1 MTVTT
6 PTAVASAMGAAIA
19 ATMIASVE
27 SAVAM
32 RPAVASESTI
42 AALESTIATAEV
54 PVITAAEPAVSA
66 TEVVA
71 AVEVS
76 TITVI
81 EPSESFSATEVPM
94 VISSEIPA
102 AAEVA
107 VVVAAEVPPSIV
119 ALPSIAVPP
128 TLTPSPP
135 VRPQVAPTVAVVV
148 IPPTVAIVEVD
159 PSRIV
164 EIEICAPVERRPIES
179 VEPRSGADEDA
190 IVEPLRPV
198 VAVRRARVWGIWIVA
213 VRADWRRPDVH
224 GRAHSNRD
232 PNAHLRI
239 GSTRNGSGQ
248 QHNQSNDC
256 RIF

>member
-6 PTAVASAMGAAIA
+6 PTVVASSMGPAIA
-19 ATMIASVE
+19 TTMVASVE

-42 AALESTIATAEV
+42 ATAEV
-54 PVITAAEPAVSA
+54 SVITAVEPAVSA

-81 EPSESFSATEVPM
+81 EPSEAFSATEVPM

-102 AAEVA
+102 AVEVA

-119 ALPSIAVPP
+119 VPPSIAVSP

-148 IPPTVAIVEVD
+148 IPPTVAVVEVD

-179 VEPRSGADEDA
+179 VEPRPRADEHA

-224 GRAHSNRD
+224 RRAHSNRD
-232 PNAHLRI
+232 PNAHLRF
-239 GSTRNGSGQ
+239 GSTRDGAGQ